1 MDTQQVQNVQAIMD
15 RLWAVE
21 DSAPSPE
28 DLTVLAAAQVAVNE
42 LQGGLKGL
50 EGDDDPLN
58 VGRAWRYLG
67 DAYFSLSGK
76 KAEDALRNGRE
87 AYLKAEPLL
96 NSADDL
102 AERAKLEFNLA
113 NTTRLLDGGQNREL
127 LEEAKQRYYSAREL
141 FKSAMPEA
149 VVAVESS
156 LQSLEIMLQGLGF
169 IESAAA
175 GKAMT
180 GNLMEELE
188 AAGDDPAK
196 LAKIQRKLEA
206 HKVEG
211 ENPENMLARFRG
223 FVDGAA
229 PLLEDEAGEAA
240 AAGLADARGELN
252 TLLEGFQ
259 NSPDSTSGSDAELF
273 QMVFGALEKA
283 SANGEVSAERQA
295 ALRSVLDGF
304 QRLVARSANT
314 PEEMARKS
322 TDMREYIEQYKS
334 IFMDPEMGGE

>member
-1 MDTQQVQNVQAIMD
+1 MDSQQVQNVQAIMD
-15 RLWAVE
+15 RFWAVE
-21 DSAPSPE
+21 DLAPIPE
-28 DLTVLAAAQVAVNE
+28 DPTVLAAAQVAVNE
-42 LQGGLKGL
+42 LQVGLKRL

-58 VGRAWRYLG
+58 VGRTWRYLG
-67 DAYFSLSGK
+67 DVYFSLSGK
-76 KAEDALRNGRE
+76 RAEGIMRNARE

-96 NSADDL
+96 NSADDT
-102 AERAKLEFNLA
+102 AERAKLQFNLA
-113 NTTRLLDGGQNREL
+113 NTTRLLDGGQNREF
-127 LEEAKQRYYSAREL
+127 LEEAKRRYFGAREL
-141 FKSAMPEA
+141 FKTVMPEA
-149 VVAVESS
+149 VATVESS

-169 IESAAA
+169 LESAAA

-180 GNLMEELE
+180 ENLIEEFK
-188 AAGDDPAK
+188 AVGDDPAK
-196 LAKIQRKLEA
+196 LVEIRRKFEA
-206 HKVEG
+206 HKTED
-211 ENPENMLARFRG
+211 ESPENMLARFRG
-223 FVDGAA
+223 FADGAA